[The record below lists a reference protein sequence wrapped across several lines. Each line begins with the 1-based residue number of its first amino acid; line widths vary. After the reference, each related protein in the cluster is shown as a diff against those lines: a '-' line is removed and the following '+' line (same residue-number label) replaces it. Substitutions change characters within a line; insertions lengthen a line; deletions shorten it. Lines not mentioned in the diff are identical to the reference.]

1 MSRTISKSTKIIK
14 NKKKCIEHHYVLTH
28 VCKTCGWVKQSPKPD
43 PPIERPEETPP
54 GWGHGV

>member
-1 MSRTISKSTKIIK
+1 MSRTIRKSTKIIK
-14 NKKKCIEHHYVLTH
+14 NKKRCIEHHYVLTH

-54 GWGHGV
+54 G